1 MNHPNSANRVRAVVT
16 DIEGTTTRISFV
28 HDVLFPYAR
37 THLADFLAAHA
48 AEPEVAAALADI
60 AQRAPNDPPLTT
72 LLHWMDAD
80 AKVTPLKTLQGLIW
94 REGYARGDLRSET
107 YPDVAPQLRRWHEA
121 GLSLSVYSSGSEA
134 AQRQLFANL
143 PDGDLTQLFSHFF
156 DTRIGAKRE
165 PASYRAIATEIAL
178 PPDSLLFLSDI
189 AAELDAAATAGW
201 QTCQLVRAGDATEP
215 AADYTVQPQEVAQS
229 AAAPCSR

>member
-94 REGYARGDLRSET
+94 HEGYARGDLRSET

-143 PDGDLTQLFSHFF
+143 PEGDLTQLFSHFF

-165 PASYRAIATEIAL
+165 PASYRAITTEIAL

-215 AADYTVQPQEVAQS
+215 AADHRQARDFAEVAAMI
-229 AAAPCSR
+229 AA